1 MKTPP
6 ESSPSDWTT
15 DSPEFTAFALKDGP
29 FDPSVPGW
37 AERRAEAE
45 QVVARSAALRSEIGE
60 IRRVA
65 DDVETDLAREPVHRL
80 STDRRESVLAYARNP
95 GRGLPRRSTDDSP
108 SVGSGGWHRFW
119 SAVTRP
125 AMGFSLAAATA
136 LSIALALWS
145 PWSRQSPGAA
155 GEPVADQRPKAA
167 NAAKPPRNALASDA
181 STPVEPGPGSGTA
194 EAVAASAPPDAAGP
208 VDQGGDTARVGS
220 VDPVGDRPDAA
231 ADAPRAATGAA
242 SGLPEGSPRGDVV
255 RGEAQ
260 LRWQRPGAAPL
271 SAKGLVAGNS
281 ASPSTA
287 SASRSAESVASSPPE
302 AERAP
307 SRAEAVSRPV
317 PGSPGSVSRPGAS
330 ARSTPMS
337 ETPPV
342 AAKMVPPGRPP
353 GSTDP
358 LPRREAR
365 TTRELPFQSAAVQ
378 PRSTFPLK
386 PGDASYPE
394 VRRSLEAGRLP
405 DPDSVRFDE
414 LLNHF
419 TYEHPI
425 PAGTEPLSAKVE
437 VADSPWNQ
445 DHRLVKIG
453 LQARPSDPASRPPAN
468 LVVLVG
474 LRPGS
479 EARLAWAQRSLHA
492 LVESLDVRDSLALL
506 LDGPRGRIVLPP
518 TAGRERNVLSRAV
531 ATLRAEGAPQG
542 LEGLRRAYALA
553 SQRRIPGAVNRV
565 VWILDG
571 EFTAEAGTRGALTDL
586 IREQTEWGVLLT
598 VLGLGADG
606 PPSPRDRPWMP
617 TPAGGTYA
625 PAAGPAETREL
636 LRRELQPP
644 SSPAAEDVTV
654 DVRFNPD
661 RVDRWRLLGQETIE
675 PAGREVSRGV
685 GDERGGV
692 RLDPG
697 EAVTAL
703 YEIVPTR
710 PAASGPSAAV
720 APSPNTLPATALPPN
735 TPPDGRVRPDELLSL
750 EVGYR
755 PPDGGAGGDPR
766 GGAPEASRAA
776 GLGRAP
782 EAPARSLRVG
792 VPDAPRTVDA
802 ATADYKFAAAVVGY
816 GLLLRDSPHKGD
828 LTWDKVVT
836 LAEEGQGP
844 DREGYRQEFLQLVRR
859 ARALQGGGPKV
870 PSGAGEGPSAADP
883 AVRPRP

>member
-1 MKTPP
+1 MKTPL

-45 QVVARSAALRSEIGE
+45 QVVVRSAALRSEIGE
-60 IRRVA
+60 IRRLA
-65 DDVETDLAREPVHRL
+65 DDVETDLAREPIHRL
-80 STDRRESVLAYARNP
+80 GADRRQSVLAYARNP
-95 GRGLPRRSTDDSP
+95 GRGLPRRISDDSVP
-108 SVGSGGWHRFW
+108 GGSSAWHRFW

-125 AMGFSLAAATA
+125 AMGLGLAAATA

-145 PWSRQSPGAA
+145 PWTRRSPGSNDEVGADRRPVVA
-155 GEPVADQRPKAA
+155 ENVLPTDTSTRADTGPKSEPV
-167 NAAKPPRNALASDA
+167 
-181 STPVEPGPGSGTA
+181 
-194 EAVAASAPPDAAGP
+194 
-208 VDQGGDTARVGS
+208 
-220 VDPVGDRPDAA
+220 AA
-231 ADAPRAATGAA
+231 ADAPVPAAGAA
-242 SGLPEGSPRGDVV
+242 SGSPEDFPRGDLV
-255 RGEAQ
+255 RGEHQ
-260 LRWQRPGAAPL
+260 LRWQRHGAATS
-271 SAKGLVAGNS
+271 SAMDPAAGKSPPPESAPRAVPVATPHG
-281 ASPSTA
+281 
-287 SASRSAESVASSPPE
+287 RVAWSPPE
-302 AERAP
+302 EERTP
-307 SRAEAVSRPV
+307 SRAQVVSGPLAAGRSGPMTESPPMAAKV
-317 PGSPGSVSRPGAS
+317 APLGRSPGSAD
-330 ARSTPMS
+330 
-337 ETPPV
+337 PV
-342 AAKMVPPGRPP
+342 
-353 GSTDP
+353 
-358 LPRREAR
+358 PRREAR

-394 VRRSLEAGRLP
+394 VRRALEAGRLP

-419 TYEHPI
+419 AYEHPM
-425 PAGTEPLSAKVE
+425 PSGTEALSAKVE

-445 DHRLVKIG
+445 GHRLVKIG
-453 LQARPSDPASRPPAN
+453 LKARPSDPASRPPAN
-468 LVVLVG
+468 LVVLAG

-479 EARLAWAQRSLHA
+479 DARLAWAQRSLHA
-492 LVESLDVRDSLALL
+492 VVESLDVRDSLALL

-518 TAGRERNVLSRAV
+518 TSGHERNALSRAV

-542 LEGLRRAYALA
+542 LDGLRRAYALA
-553 SQRRIPGAVNRV
+553 SQRRIPGGVNRV

-571 EFTAEAGTRGALTDL
+571 EFTAEAGTRRALTDL

-598 VLGLGADG
+598 VLGLGADDH
-606 PPSPRDRPWMP
+606 PAPDDQTWMP
-617 TPAGGTYA
+617 TSDGGIYA
-625 PAAGPAETREL
+625 SAFGPSETRDR
-636 LRRELQPP
+636 LRRELQPL
-644 SSPAAEDVTV
+644 SKPAAEDVTV

-675 PAGREVSRGV
+675 PATRTVSGGARGAG
-685 GDERGGV
+685 GDRGGV

-710 PAASGPSAAV
+710 PAAAGPSAAV
-720 APSPNTLPATALPPN
+720 APSPNA
-735 TPPDGRVRPDELLSL
+735 PPDGRARPDELLSL

-755 PPDGGAGGDPR
+755 PPAGVVGSDPR
-766 GGAPEASRAA
+766 VGVREASRTAEV
-776 GLGRAP
+776 GRTPA
-782 EAPARSLRVG
+782 APARSLRVG
-792 VPDAPRTVDA
+792 VPDAPRPVDA

-859 ARALQGGGPKV
+859 TRALQGGGPKV
-870 PSGAGEGPSAADP
+870 PSGAIPSGAVPYGAGEGPSAADP

>member
-65 DDVETDLAREPVHRL
+65 DDVETDLAREPIHRL

-108 SVGSGGWHRFW
+108 SVGGGGWHRIW

-145 PWSRQSPGAA
+145 PWSRPSPEAA
-155 GEPVADQRPKAA
+155 GEAVADRRPKVAK
-167 NAAKPPRNALASDA
+167 AAKNTRNALASDA
-181 STPVEPGPGSGTA
+181 STRVEPGPMSGTA
-194 EAVAASAPPDAAGP
+194 EAVAASAPPDGAG
-208 VDQGGDTARVGS
+208 VFDQGGDTARLGS
-220 VDPVGDRPDAA
+220 TDPVSDRPDAA
-231 ADAPRAATGAA
+231 ADVPVPATGLA
-242 SGLPEGSPRGDVV
+242 SGSAEDSPRGDLV
-255 RGEAQ
+255 RGESQ
-260 LRWQRPGAAPL
+260 LRWQRQGPVPSSGMGSATAKTPAP
-271 SAKGLVAGNS
+271 
-281 ASPSTA
+281 P
-287 SASRSAESVASSPPE
+287 SASRAAPVARAEGRLASSSSGE
-302 AERAP
+302 ERAP
-307 SRAEAVSRPV
+307 SGAEAASRPV
-317 PGSPGSVSRPGAS
+317 PGSPGSAPRPGAS
-330 ARSTPMS
+330 GRSDPMTEAPS
-337 ETPPV
+337 V
-342 AAKMVPPGRPP
+342 AAKEVTPGRPP
-353 GSTDP
+353 GSADP
-358 LPRREAR
+358 VPRRAAR

-386 PGDASYPE
+386 PGDASYPD
-394 VRRSLEAGRLP
+394 VRRALEAGHLP

-419 TYEHPI
+419 AYEHPI
-425 PAGTEPLSAKVE
+425 PAGTEALSAKVE

-453 LQARPSDPASRPPAN
+453 LKARSSDPASRPPAN

-479 EARLAWAQRSLHA
+479 LARLAWAQRSLHA
-492 LVESLDVRDSLALL
+492 LVESLDARDSLALL
-506 LDGPRGRIVLPP
+506 LDGPQGRLVLSP
-518 TAGRERNVLSRAV
+518 TSGRERNALSRAV

-542 LEGLRRAYALA
+542 LDGLRRAYALA
-553 SQRRIPGAVNRV
+553 SQRRIPGGVNRV

-606 PPSPRDRPWMP
+606 LPAPGDRRWMP

-625 PAAGPAETREL
+625 PAAGPAETRDL
-636 LRRELQPP
+636 LHRELQPL
-644 SSPAAEDVTV
+644 SRPAAEDVTV

-661 RVDRWRLLGQETIE
+661 RVDRWRLLGQEAVE
-675 PAGREVSRGV
+675 PATRAVPRGT
-685 GDERGGV
+685 GDDRSGV
-692 RLDPG
+692 RLEPG
-697 EAVTAL
+697 ESVTAL

-710 PAASGPSAAV
+710 PAVPGPAATVVPSGT
-720 APSPNTLPATALPPN
+720 APS
-735 TPPDGRVRPDELLSL
+735 DGRARPDELLSL

-755 PPDGGAGGDPR
+755 PPVGGAVADPR
-766 GGAPEASRAA
+766 AGVPGASRAA
-776 GLGRAP
+776 EVGRTPAS
-782 EAPARSLRVG
+782 PARSLRVG
-792 VPDAPRTVDA
+792 VPDAPRPVDA

-828 LTWDKVVT
+828 LTWDKVLI

-859 ARALQGGGPKV
+859 ARALQGGG
-870 PSGAGEGPSAADP
+870 SGGASGGGQGPAAADP